1 VYSPKIAEKLIPV
14 LYHAAKAQ
22 GVPMTIL
29 VNRLLT
35 EALGKEN
42 LPQTAR
48 DAFASYAV
56 PATEPCPAQA
66 DCQLAA

>member
-1 VYSPKIAEKLIPV
+1 MYSPKIAEKLIPA

-22 GVPMTIL
+22 DVPMTIL

-35 EALGKEN
+35 EALAREN

-48 DAFASYAV
+48 DAFVSYAV
-56 PATEPCPAQA
+56 PATEVHPAQA
-66 DCQLAA
+66 ERQLAA